1 MTMTLKVKMK
11 ACIMSVISGTIV
23 NIVTLVIMKMMSL
36 KNTSKMHLTKNKV
49 RLKYIKNLI
58 IIYRMIYHWIE
69 NKKKK

>member
-1 MTMTLKVKMK
+1 MMTLKVKMK
-11 ACIMSVISGTIV
+11 ACIMSVISVTIV